1 MKKSE
6 LKSLI
11 KECVKEVLFEEGV
24 LSNLVAEVAFGIT
37 KAQGL
42 MVETKQAPAQ
52 AKNFQQES
60 RQEIEEERRKRLLE
74 TKRKMLDA
82 MGDKKMSKV
91 FEGTEPLSSG
101 GNPNAP
107 SSPQGPLAGR
117 DPNDAGIDISGLFS
131 LAGKKWNA
139 LK

>member
-1 MKKSE
+1 MKRSE
-6 LKSLI
+6 LKALI
-11 KECVKEVLFEEGV
+11 KECVKETLFEEGV
-24 LSNLVAEVAFGIT
+24 LSSLVAEVAYGIT

-42 MVETKQAPAQ
+42 MVESSPPATQ
-52 AKNFQQES
+52 AKKFQEES
-60 RQEIEEERRKRLLE
+60 KQEIDEERRKKLLE
-74 TKRKMLDA
+74 TKRKMLNA
-82 MGDKKMSKV
+82 MGNEKMSKV